1 MEVES
6 FMNKIAEELNR
17 YPQNYWDFKGITKSG
32 IHDIGKYP
40 ATMVPDMQYQ
50 LLSVI
55 SKHINNKNIT
65 LLDPFCGSG
74 TTLVIAQE
82 LGINSVGIDINP
94 YATLLSF
101 VKTHKYNR
109 TDVCDAIS
117 TIKSNLE
124 KESKFSIYDFYN
136 IKKWFRDDIINSL
149 SQIRHCILLEKSQD
163 IRKFFWICL
172 SEVIFK
178 FSNDRTSTF
187 KLHALPKE
195 KIDLI
200 EDKCIEYFIKIINDN
215 SEHLN
220 YSNTTSSNIIYG
232 DSSSIIN
239 NKLKGEFDII
249 CTSPPYGDNPTTVT
263 YGQASILFLKW
274 IDSKDLY
281 CSQELLEKYTT
292 IDKISVGG
300 EKRKIINTKDIKS
313 LKDFLDKISLKKQA
327 KVINFFEDY
336 YISLKCMKKCLSKS
350 GYLIMTVGNRSVDTV
365 RQPLDNITIEIAG
378 KMGLQVVSK
387 FNRNILYKKTPLTL
401 SMTENEKVVK
411 SISEET
417 ILIFTK

>member
-1 MEVES
+1 
-6 FMNKIAEELNR
+6 MNKIAEELNR
-17 YPQNYWDFKGITKSG
+17 YPQDYWDFKGTTKSG
-32 IHDIGKYP
+32 IHNIGKYP

-50 LLSVI
+50 LLSVV
-55 SKHINNKNIT
+55 SKHLNNKNIT

-101 VKTHKYNR
+101 VKTNKYDKA
-109 TDVCDAIS
+109 DVYNAIS

-124 KESKFSIYDFYN
+124 QGLNFPIFDFYN
-136 IKKWFRDDIINSL
+136 IKKWFRDDIIKSL

-187 KLHALPKE
+187 KLHALPKQ
-195 KIDLI
+195 KINLI
-200 EDKCIEYFIKIINDN
+200 EDKCIEYFIKIIKDN

-239 NKLKGEFDII
+239 NKLKREFDII
-249 CTSPPYGDNPTTVT
+249 CTSPPYGDNPTTIT

-274 IDSKDLY
+274 IDSKDLS

-300 EKRKIINTKDIKS
+300 KKRKIINTKDIKS
-313 LKDFLDKISLKKQA
+313 LQDFLGKISLKKQA

-336 YISLKCMKKCLSKS
+336 YVSLKCMNKCLAKS
-350 GYLIMTVGNRSVDTV
+350 GYLIMTVGNRSVDAV
-365 RQPLDNITIEIAG
+365 RQPLDNITIEILESF
-378 KMGLQVVSK
+378 GLKLVSK
-387 FNRNILYKKTPLTL
+387 FNRNILYKNSPLKLSLLKDKKTIKTIQ
-401 SMTENEKVVK
+401 K
-411 SISEET
+411 ET
-417 ILIFTK
+417 IIIFTK

>member
-1 MEVES
+1 MEVDS

-17 YPQNYWDFKGITKSG
+17 YPQDYWDFKGTTKSG
-32 IHDIGKYP
+32 IHNIGKYP

-50 LLSVI
+50 LLSVV
-55 SKHINNKNIT
+55 SKHLNNKNIS

-101 VKTHKYNR
+101 VKTHQYNR

-117 TIKSNLE
+117 IIKNNLE
-124 KESKFSIYDFYN
+124 QESNFPIYDFVN
-136 IKKWFRDDIINSL
+136 IKKWFRDDIIKSL
-149 SQIRHCILLEKSQD
+149 SQIRYCILLEKNQD

-187 KLHALPKE
+187 KLHVLPKE

-200 EDKCIEYFIKIINDN
+200 EDRCIEYFIKIINDN
-215 SEHLN
+215 SKHLN
-220 YSNTTSSNIIYG
+220 YINMTSSNIIYG

-313 LKDFLDKISLKKQA
+313 LQDFLGKISLKKQA

-336 YISLKCMKKCLSKS
+336 YVSLKCMNKCLAKS
-350 GYLIMTVGNRSVDTV
+350 GYLIMTVGNRSVDAV
-365 RQPLDNITIEIAG
+365 RQPLDNITIEILESF
-378 KMGLQVVSK
+378 GLKLVSK
-387 FNRNILYKKTPLTL
+387 FSRNILYKNSPLKLSLLKDKKTIKTIQ
-401 SMTENEKVVK
+401 K
-411 SISEET
+411 ET
-417 ILIFTK
+417 IIIFTK

>member
-17 YPQNYWDFKGITKSG
+17 YPQDYWDFKGTTKSG
-32 IHDIGKYP
+32 IHNIGKYP

-50 LLSVI
+50 LLSVV
-55 SKHINNKNIT
+55 SKHLNNKNIT

-101 VKTHKYNR
+101 VKTNKYDKA
-109 TDVCDAIS
+109 DVYNAIS

-124 KESKFSIYDFYN
+124 QGLNFPIFDFYN
-136 IKKWFRDDIINSL
+136 IKKWFRDDIIESL

-187 KLHALPKE
+187 KLHALPKQ
-195 KIDLI
+195 KINLI
-200 EDKCIEYFIKIINDN
+200 EDKCIEYFIKIIKDN

-239 NKLKGEFDII
+239 NKLKREFDII
-249 CTSPPYGDNPTTVT
+249 CTSPPYGDNPTTIT

-274 IDSKDLY
+274 IDSKDLS

-300 EKRKIINTKDIKS
+300 KKRKIINTKDIKS
-313 LKDFLDKISLKKQA
+313 LQDFLGKISLKKQA

-336 YISLKCMKKCLSKS
+336 YVSLKCMNKCLAKS
-350 GYLIMTVGNRSVDTV
+350 GYLIMTVGNRSVDAV
-365 RQPLDNITIEIAG
+365 RQPLDNITIEILESF
-378 KMGLQVVSK
+378 GLKLVSK
-387 FNRNILYKKTPLTL
+387 FNRNILYKNSPLKLSLLKDKKTIKTIQ
-401 SMTENEKVVK
+401 K
-411 SISEET
+411 ET
-417 ILIFTK
+417 IIIFTK

>member
-1 MEVES
+1 
-6 FMNKIAEELNR
+6 MNKIAEEINK
-17 YPQNYWDFKGITKSG
+17 YPQDYWDFKGITKSG
-32 IHDIGKYP
+32 IHIIGKYP

-55 SKHINNKNIT
+55 SKHLNNKNIS

-101 VKTHKYNR
+101 VKTHQYNR

-117 TIKSNLE
+117 IIKNNLE
-124 KESKFSIYDFYN
+124 QESNFPIYDFVN
-136 IKKWFRDDIINSL
+136 IKKWFRDDIIKSL
-149 SQIRHCILLEKSQD
+149 SQIRHCILLEKNQD

-187 KLHALPKE
+187 KLHVLPKE

-200 EDKCIEYFIKIINDN
+200 EDRCIEYFIKIINDN
-215 SEHLN
+215 SKHLN
-220 YSNTTSSNIIYG
+220 YINMTSSNIIYG

-313 LKDFLDKISLKKQA
+313 LQDFLGKISLKKQA

-365 RQPLDNITIEIAG
+365 RQPLDNITIEIAC

>member
-1 MEVES
+1 
-6 FMNKIAEELNR
+6 MNKIAEELNR
-17 YPQNYWDFKGITKSG
+17 YPQDYWDFKVTTKSG
-32 IHDIGKYP
+32 IHNIGKYP

-50 LLSVI
+50 LLSVV
-55 SKHINNKNIT
+55 SKHLNNKNIT

-101 VKTHKYNR
+101 VKTNKYDKA
-109 TDVCDAIS
+109 DVYNAIS

-124 KESKFSIYDFYN
+124 QGLNFPIFDFYN
-136 IKKWFRDDIINSL
+136 IKKWFRDDIIKSL

-187 KLHALPKE
+187 KLHALPKQ
-195 KIDLI
+195 KINLI
-200 EDKCIEYFIKIINDN
+200 EDKCIEYFIKIIKDN

-239 NKLKGEFDII
+239 NKLKREFDII
-249 CTSPPYGDNPTTVT
+249 CTSPPYGDNPTTIT

-274 IDSKDLY
+274 IDSKDLS

-300 EKRKIINTKDIKS
+300 KKRKIINTKDIKS
-313 LKDFLDKISLKKQA
+313 LQDFLGKISLKKQA

-336 YISLKCMKKCLSKS
+336 YVSLKCMNKCLAKS
-350 GYLIMTVGNRSVDTV
+350 GYLIMTVGNRSVDAV
-365 RQPLDNITIEIAG
+365 RQPLDNITIEILESF
-378 KMGLQVVSK
+378 GLKLVSK
-387 FNRNILYKKTPLTL
+387 FNRNILYKNSPLKLSLLKDKKTIKTIQ
-401 SMTENEKVVK
+401 K
-411 SISEET
+411 ET
-417 ILIFTK
+417 IIIFTK

>member
-17 YPQNYWDFKGITKSG
+17 YPQDYWDFKGITKSG
-32 IHDIGKYP
+32 IHNIGKYP

-82 LGINSVGIDINP
+82 LEINSVGIDINP

-215 SEHLN
+215 SKHLN
-220 YSNTTSSNIIYG
+220 YINMTSSNIIYG

-313 LKDFLDKISLKKQA
+313 LKDFLDKISLKKQV

-365 RQPLDNITIEIAG
+365 RQPLDNITIEIAC

>member
-1 MEVES
+1 MEVENY
-6 FMNKIAEELNR
+6 MNNIAEEINK
-17 YPQNYWDFKGITKSG
+17 YPQDYWDFKGITKSG
-32 IHDIGKYP
+32 IHNIGKYP

-55 SKHINNKNIT
+55 SKHLNNKNIS

-101 VKTHKYNR
+101 VKTHQYNR

-117 TIKSNLE
+117 IIKNNLE
-124 KESKFSIYDFYN
+124 QESNFPIYDFVN
-136 IKKWFRDDIINSL
+136 IKKWFRDDIIKSL
-149 SQIRHCILLEKSQD
+149 SQIRHCILLEKNQD

-187 KLHALPKE
+187 KLHVLPKE

-200 EDKCIEYFIKIINDN
+200 EDRCIEYFIKIINDN
-215 SEHLN
+215 SKHLN
-220 YSNTTSSNIIYG
+220 YINMTSSNIIYG

-313 LKDFLDKISLKKQA
+313 LQDFLGKISLKKQA

-365 RQPLDNITIEIAG
+365 RQPLDNITIEIAC

>member
-1 MEVES
+1 MEVENY
-6 FMNKIAEELNR
+6 MNKIAEELNR
-17 YPQNYWDFKGITKSG
+17 YPQDYWDFKGITKSG
-32 IHDIGKYP
+32 IHNIGKYP

-55 SKHINNKNIT
+55 SKHLNNKNIT
-65 LLDPFCGSG
+65 FLDPFCGSG

-117 TIKSNLE
+117 TIKNNLE
-124 KESKFSIYDFYN
+124 QESNFPIYDFVN
-136 IKKWFRDDIINSL
+136 IKKWFRDDIIKSL
-149 SQIRHCILLEKSQD
+149 SQIRHCILLEKNQD

-200 EDKCIEYFIKIINDN
+200 EDKCMEYFIKIINDN
-215 SEHLN
+215 SEYLN
-220 YSNTTSSNIIYG
+220 YSNITSSNIIYG

-239 NKLKGEFDII
+239 NKLKCKFDII

-401 SMTENEKVVK
+401 SMTENEKVIK

>member
-1 MEVES
+1 
-6 FMNKIAEELNR
+6 MNKIAEELNR
-17 YPQNYWDFKGITKSG
+17 YPKDYWDFKGTTKSG
-32 IHDIGKYP
+32 IHNIGKYP

-50 LLSVI
+50 LLSVV
-55 SKHINNKNIT
+55 SKHLNNKNIT

-101 VKTHKYNR
+101 VKTNKYDKA
-109 TDVCDAIS
+109 DVYNAIS

-124 KESKFSIYDFYN
+124 QGLNFPIFDFYN
-136 IKKWFRDDIINSL
+136 IKKWFRDDIIKSL

-187 KLHALPKE
+187 KLHALPKK
-195 KIDLI
+195 KINLI
-200 EDKCIEYFIKIINDN
+200 EDKCIEYFIKIIKDN

-239 NKLKGEFDII
+239 NKLKREFDII
-249 CTSPPYGDNPTTVT
+249 CTSPPYGDNPTTIT

-274 IDSKDLY
+274 IDSKDLS

-300 EKRKIINTKDIKS
+300 KKRKIINTKDIKS
-313 LKDFLDKISLKKQA
+313 LQDFLGKISLKKQA

-336 YISLKCMKKCLSKS
+336 YVSLKCMNKCLAKS
-350 GYLIMTVGNRSVDTV
+350 GYLIMTVGNRSVDAV
-365 RQPLDNITIEIAG
+365 RQPLDNITIEILESF
-378 KMGLQVVSK
+378 GLKLVSK
-387 FNRNILYKKTPLTL
+387 FNRNILYKNSPLKLSLLKDKKTIKTIQ
-401 SMTENEKVVK
+401 K
-411 SISEET
+411 ET
-417 ILIFTK
+417 IIIFTK